1 MRPVD
6 AVLIGWF
13 CVGLAV
19 TFFVDIEAVLVQRPV
34 WFRAA
39 IWVEV
44 LVQAPFYAVAIY
56 AFVRQRSWVRVPAI
70 VYATVLLTIMP
81 IVLAEQYFGPHASR
95 RPLLVTAVYGAYVL
109 MPVLLLVRVWSVDVF
124 PSTPLAKRKAA
135 GLAGGEAAAPAA
147 RRVRSPAR
155 KRA

>member
-1 MRPVD
+1 MH
-6 AVLIGWF
+6 A
-13 CVGLAV
+13 
-19 TFFVDIEAVLVQRPV
+19 RPV

-124 PSTPLAKRKAA
+124 PSTPLVVGRRVHSRR
-135 GLAGGEAAAPAA
+135 PR
-147 RRVRSPAR
+147 RRVRAVHAEAIAHPLLTTSLNEDTNPIPNNWDR
-155 KRA
+155 VMTHERA